1 MAQQF
6 FRLVPDFEYVN
17 RFSGNNV
24 SKYTRSKNIFTR
36 AKIRDEIFQD
46 LMYFEK
52 YIIVADERPDNI
64 ANSFYGDPTYD
75 WLVLLSNNILNF
87 YEEWPLS
94 QKSFDEFLIE
104 KYGSYDKINAV
115 KHYKSR
121 EVTNSKGI
129 RILEKDLI
137 VPENY
142 SVTFFDDGLKRE
154 VTKSGITIPV
164 TNLDYENELQEEKR
178 NIFLIKPQYL
188 RLVTDQ
194 LKDLLEYKEGST
206 QYVSRTLKRGD
217 NIRLFQ

>member
-17 RFSGNNV
+17 RFSGNNLT
-24 SKYTRSKNIFTR
+24 KYTRSKNIFTR
-36 AKIRDEIFQD
+36 VKIRDEIFQN

-64 ANSFYGDPTYD
+64 ARSFYGEAEYD

-104 KYGSYDKINAV
+104 KYGSYDKINAA

>member
-1 MAQQF
+1 MQF

-17 RFSGNNV
+17 RFSGNNLT
-24 SKYTRSKNIFTR
+24 KYTRSKNIFTR
-36 AKIRDEIFQD
+36 VKIRDEIFQN

-64 ANSFYGDPTYD
+64 ARSFYGEAEYD

-115 KHYKSR
+115 KHYKSK

-178 NIFLIKPQYL
+178 SIFLIKPQYL

-194 LKDLLEYKEGST
+194 IKDLLEYKEGST

>member
-1 MAQQF
+1 MQF

-17 RFSGNNV
+17 RFSGNNLT
-24 SKYTRSKNIFTR
+24 KYTRSKNIFTR
-36 AKIRDEIFQD
+36 VKIRDEIFQN

-64 ANSFYGDPTYD
+64 ARSFYGEAEYD

-94 QKSFDEFLIE
+94 QKSFDEFLLE

-115 KHYKSR
+115 KHYKSK

>member
-1 MAQQF
+1 MAI
-6 FRLVPDFEYVN
+6 
-17 RFSGNNV
+17 V
-24 SKYTRSKNIFTR
+24 SK
-36 AKIRDEIFQD
+36 
-46 LMYFEK
+46 
-52 YIIVADERPDNI
+52 
-64 ANSFYGDPTYD
+64 
-75 WLVLLSNNILNF
+75 
-87 YEEWPLS
+87 
-94 QKSFDEFLIE
+94 KSFDEFLIE

-154 VTKSGITIPV
+154 VTKSGIAIPV
-164 TNLDYENELQEEKR
+164 TNLDYEDELQEEKR

>member
-1 MAQQF
+1 MQF

-17 RFSGNNV
+17 RFSGNNLT
-24 SKYTRSKNIFTR
+24 KYTRSKNIFTR
-36 AKIRDEIFQD
+36 VKIRDEIFQN

-64 ANSFYGDPTYD
+64 ARSFYGEAEYD

-87 YEEWPLS
+87 YEEWPLT

>member
-1 MAQQF
+1 MQF

-17 RFSGNNV
+17 RFSGNNLT
-24 SKYTRSKNIFTR
+24 KYTRSKNIFTR
-36 AKIRDEIFQD
+36 VKIRDEIFQN

-64 ANSFYGDPTYD
+64 ARSFYGEAEYD

-115 KHYKSR
+115 KHYKSK

>member
-1 MAQQF
+1 MQF

-17 RFSGNNV
+17 RFSGNNLT
-24 SKYTRSKNIFTR
+24 KYTRSKNIFTR
-36 AKIRDEIFQD
+36 VKIRDEIFQN

-64 ANSFYGDPTYD
+64 ARSFYGEAEYD

>member
-1 MAQQF
+1 MKF
-6 FRLVPDFEYVN
+6 FKLVPDFEYVN
-17 RFSGNNV
+17 RFSGNNLT
-24 SKYTRSKNIFTR
+24 KYTRSKNIFTR
-36 AKIRDEIFQD
+36 VKIRDEIFQN

-64 ANSFYGDPTYD
+64 ARSFYGEAEYD

-115 KHYKSR
+115 KHYKSK

-178 NIFLIKPQYL
+178 SIFLIKPQYL

-194 LKDLLEYKEGST
+194 IKDLLEYKEGST

>member
-115 KHYKSR
+115 KHYKSK

>member
-87 YEEWPLS
+87 YEEWPLT

-115 KHYKSR
+115 KHYKSK

>member
-17 RFSGNNV
+17 RFSGNNLT
-24 SKYTRSKNIFTR
+24 KYTRSKNIFTR
-36 AKIRDEIFQD
+36 VKIRDEIFQN

-64 ANSFYGDPTYD
+64 ARSFYGEAEYD

-104 KYGSYDKINAV
+104 KYGSYDKINAA

-178 NIFLIKPQYL
+178 NIFLINPQYL